1 MKRDN
6 IYIFDKLTFIGSLL
20 GEIQTDF
27 NMSFVIDGTKDSCK
41 LIVTNY
47 SDVEIEPYSIIYHP
61 KTMTW
66 WIVSHDKIERYANE
80 FDSDDNPTYLYSHN
94 LELFGAIELLNA
106 RDLTDCG
113 FNGNTYTIREFILR
127 LFSLSSFEY
136 NYNNLIFLSSIN
148 QNFLNKKVSFVK
160 TFENYTLLSALRE
173 FLDAYNMVAKL
184 YFSASYN
191 NVTDKYTILYPI
203 LNIVP
208 KTGDFA
214 HTYNEDYF
222 DDVRQ
227 TKTMD
232 KDNFGTCVV
241 SNAEN
246 VISSVS
252 KTFPSVGTIKASGTE
267 YIIKPENA
275 VIRLPSN
282 VYKGNWLKMISSKA
296 PLYMT
301 MKYGGGQ
308 PYNQELINCFAY
320 DYSSIENA
328 FEKIKENVRQNAIYG
343 TFYDDFVVAFDN
355 AKMSIVENLKKASTL
370 TMYDG
375 NNLNPVTGE
384 IIKGKNTPYLSMAH
398 FYSKGLTE
406 TTFRPYIFCD
416 KGLKETLPNKWQGI
430 AWERNSNLITGF
442 DGFVPATGARA
453 TIIVRIEDTDLHVAS
468 NQFTFFE
475 YKVDDNY
482 YVLLSTHYHPTGSRI
497 SIHFGPTLLDD
508 EGEAN
513 FIINYIPMS
522 DVKIK
527 VDNQKDKKDIQLYNQ
542 NGKLTDSIALSKL
555 INSYSKE
562 ISSDTITKYMCCY
575 SYNDVPKVGSVVLID
590 NQYYVINNVSLDFS
604 QNEKTENDFGYYIEY
619 EVTMSKYVSTK
630 SLLVNPNTN
639 IRDYGIPQN
648 FNVKRKQLY
657 RDYYELNYSLNS
669 DNESNYYL
677 DPSNI
682 FAFNHDPNELP
693 NYICVMKLTYDEL
706 IGGDGD
712 SVQASDTWYYQL
724 DTTNYYLDKMIYVM
738 LDFNDNNII
747 GYGNQNV
754 FSGFDIS
761 RVFTGLTDNLN
772 TPISYVDTVGK
783 VLGIDIL
790 YCTNEQ
796 ITTTYQEYTDEESG
810 GSFEG
815 SLYNYSVFIPEEIYT
830 KSLNRHNIRITEN
843 NYKKDALEV
852 PVFEYACQIDD
863 SDDVL
868 IGDSILT
875 QHNNCVYF
883 YSYIEGTNLNQNN
896 ALDYQTVRPDQ
907 DFTRLEIYYGA
918 KLEYGTINGNKVIK
932 VSLYTRQI
940 RRNSDGEFLDQDQ
953 KDFNVGKDYA
963 IFRHS
968 FNLDTNED
976 IVELMFIAKNVSQ
989 DNIDNRKL
997 ILYLNHYKLN

>member
-41 LIVTNY
+41 VIVTNY

-66 WIVSHDKIERYANE
+66 WVVSHDKIERYANE
-80 FDSDDNPTYLYSHN
+80 FDINDDPTFLYSHN

-113 FNGNTYTIREFILR
+113 FNDNTYTIGEFILR

-136 NYNNLIFLSSIN
+136 NYSSPIFLNAIDS
-148 QNFLNKKVSFVK
+148 NFLNKKVNFIK

-184 YFSASYN
+184 DFSASYN
-191 NVTDKYTILYPI
+191 AVTDKYTILYPM

-208 KTGDFA
+208 KTGDF
-214 HTYNEDYF
+214 TNIYSEDYF

-232 KDNFGTCVV
+232 KDSFGTCVV

-252 KTFPSVGTIKASGTE
+252 KTFPSVGTVKASGTE
-267 YIIKPENA
+267 YKIKPENA

-282 VYKGNWLKMISSKA
+282 VYKANWLKIMSTKAEIRYSVGNLSSVSV
-296 PLYMT
+296 
-301 MKYGGGQ
+301 KYIDVSSYESLEKGMNEIVIDIRNNSSLLA
-308 PYNQELINCFAY
+308 YNEFIAQY
-320 DYSSIENA
+320 NA
-328 FEKIKENVRQNAIYG
+328 NKEYIFETI
-343 TFYDDFVVAFDN
+343 
-355 AKMSIVENLKKASTL
+355 KKAFTVTL
-370 TMYDG
+370 YNG
-375 NNLNPVTGE
+375 NSLNPQTGK
-384 IIKGKNTPYLSMAH
+384 IIKGKDVPYIPI
-398 FYSKGLTE
+398 FNFVSKLINGVGIDKKEL
-406 TTFRPYIFCD
+406 IFCD
-416 KGLKETLPNKWQGI
+416 EETRNTLPTTYQGI
-430 AWERNSNLITGF
+430 YWKRGSNIIKGF
-442 DGFVPATGARA
+442 DCFTAAQGSRQTLRLDNFKY
-453 TIIVRIEDTDLHVAS
+453 TDLQQDSSGITFIGFTSGSQDILLQIIAS
-468 NQFTFFE
+468 QTF
-475 YKVDDNY
+475 
-482 YVLLSTHYHPTGSRI
+482 
-497 SIHFGPTLLDD
+497 HFGPSATG
-508 EGEAN
+508 EGDVRW
-513 FIINYIPMS
+513 IVNYIPMS
-522 DVKIK
+522 DVKVK
-527 VDNQKDKKDIQLYNQ
+527 VDNQRDKKDIQLYNQ
-542 NGKLTDSIALSKL
+542 NGKLTDSVALSKL

-562 ISSDTITKYMCCY
+562 ISSDTITKFMQCY

-604 QNEKTENDFGYYIEY
+604 QNEKTENDFGYFIEY

-657 RDYYELNYSLNS
+657 RDYYELNYTLNS
-669 DNESNYYL
+669 DNESIYYL

-693 NYICVMKLTYDEL
+693 TYVCVMKLTYEEL
-706 IGGDGD
+706 VGGNDD
-712 SVQASDTWYYQL
+712 DVQASDTWYYQL
-724 DTTNYYLDKMIYVM
+724 ETTNYYLEKMIYVM

-747 GYGNQNV
+747 GYANQNV

-772 TPISYVDTVGK
+772 TPISYVDSNGK

-815 SLYNYSVFIPEEIYT
+815 SIYNYSVFIPEEIYT

-883 YSYIEGTNLNQNN
+883 YSHVMGHNLNQNN
-896 ALDYQTVRPDQ
+896 VLPTQTVQPNQ
-907 DFTRLEIYYGA
+907 EFTILEIYDGA
-918 KLEYGTINGNKVIK
+918 ELEYDTINGNKVIK

-940 RRNSDGEFLDQDQ
+940 RRNSDGEFVNQLQ
-953 KDFNVGKDYA
+953 KDFNDGYDYA

-968 FNLDTNED
+968 FNLDTNEQ
-976 IVELMFIAKNVSQ
+976 VAELMFIFKNVSQ
-989 DNIDNRKL
+989 DNIDNYKL